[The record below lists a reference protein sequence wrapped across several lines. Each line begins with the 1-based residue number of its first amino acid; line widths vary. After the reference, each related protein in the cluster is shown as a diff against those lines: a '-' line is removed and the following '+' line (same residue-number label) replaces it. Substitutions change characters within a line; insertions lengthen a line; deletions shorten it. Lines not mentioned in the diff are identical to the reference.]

1 METMPAIAI
10 ILPPR
15 TRLHELKQSAHFP
28 FDEVQHSIKT
38 WINMASLLVK
48 QGLMAESQR
57 DDENAYIS
65 FIRACMI
72 ITKIIPH
79 QACYA
84 SMMNDIACIDLRQK
98 ILSIVTRLGHLERRL
113 LDKFEKDNQFQKQQQ
128 QQQQQMLQPAAPTEQ
143 FLRVA
148 SPEPPAIEARTSS
161 LGAATTSR
169 PSSTEPHLS
178 PSMNSER
185 IMSSSRQHPPS
196 PPSSDSDFASKG
208 EGDDDDDEDD
218 DDVDNDDEVE
228 EALESCYTTSAF
240 AYTKS
245 DSLQTRGEKNKKER
259 KEKRSDGTRQAVP
272 GDGTTE
278 EAEEEAEE
286 QDTNMLKVDV
296 EQNSMP
302 RRREHPEILL
312 LDEDDPILEYGAKDQ
327 ICQARVQVD
336 VIEDG
341 EIVISERSSN
351 STTNEGAFHSSSHH
365 HNLFGED
372 EDQVPHQ
379 QEDEDED
386 ADIAEEETEL
396 TFDLTTGVREGI
408 THRDHKETNQKDKED
423 DNDYPQTRARA
434 PSHEEAFELNL
445 DPASYAVR
453 RRQAIQQ
460 QRQQQ
465 QQQQQ
470 LEANIHTVT
479 KTTITATTPAQRPR
493 FVTAPLPFPAGN
505 LLDEKERAAATTVQP
520 RPRQSLTIYRTPLN
534 ERDDRSAFHQ
544 SVPGLEDNVKRT
556 NHHHH
561 QYLQQQLQQQQQLQP
576 YPHVRR
582 CSSSDAL
589 SRSAT
594 VSSHFPGKHLPEPF
608 SSQQYQQQQQQ
619 QQQQQAN
626 TRSKRISPP
635 PRSPHRISV
644 QILSSFPVSAPL
656 PTPPPTHSPTF
667 SQMLKQQQEQQ
678 QQQNKMMR
686 TESIASTV
694 HDLDPSQQ
702 QHHHYHHHH
711 HLSTPPLGRPSLS
724 PSSPRQSMDQMSVQG
739 SSHDG
744 LLSSPPPP
752 MQYPS
757 NKASSGSLPLN
768 LHHLHRRV
776 PTTTK
781 TTSPSAHLGH
791 VHAGSMSSNHSGSAS
806 PASAYSSPVSS
817 PMVVQSRQMSGGSGG
832 GASHLGFSTTT
843 TTIPSSLPSP
853 KLSNVAKMAAMAGTT
868 STMTTVSSCSE
879 GSTVSNHMA
888 MSSISSSTTVVTA
901 LSTVTLVSSQPTTPV
916 FPPSSSSSSPSFN
929 KLASIP
935 CSPALSPVPGVSA
948 GAGTGG
954 TTTTPSTGNNT
965 IISSTITTP
974 TLHSFRKPGLLRKIR
989 SRPKMGDSNS
999 SNNPIFEMVDTAT
1012 SAAANAP
1019 PPMALLM
1026 HVNPNASLRG

>member
-245 DSLQTRGEKNKKER
+245 DSLQTRGEKNKKEK

-341 EIVISERSSN
+341 EIVISERSSSNSN

-386 ADIAEEETEL
+386 EDADIAEEETEL

-408 THRDHKETNQKDKED
+408 THRDHKEKNQKDKED

-460 QRQQQ
+460 QR

-544 SVPGLEDNVKRT
+544 SVPGLEDNAKRT

-561 QYLQQQLQQQQQLQP
+561 HHQCQQQQQQQQLQP

-594 VSSHFPGKHLPEPF
+594 VGSHFPGKHLPEPL
-608 SSQQYQQQQQQ
+608 SSQQYQQQ

-678 QQQNKMMR
+678 QQSKMMR
-686 TESIASTV
+686 TESIVSTV

-702 QHHHYHHHH
+702 HHHHHHHHH

-817 PMVVQSRQMSGGSGG
+817 PMLVQSRQMSGGGGG
-832 GASHLGFSTTT
+832 GASHLGFSSTN

-901 LSTVTLVSSQPTTPV
+901 LSTVTLVSSQPSTPV
-916 FPPSSSSSSPSFN
+916 FPPLSSSSSSPSFN

-935 CSPALSPVPGVSA
+935 CSPALSPVPGA
-948 GAGTGG
+948 NAAGG

-965 IISSTITTP
+965 ISSTITTP